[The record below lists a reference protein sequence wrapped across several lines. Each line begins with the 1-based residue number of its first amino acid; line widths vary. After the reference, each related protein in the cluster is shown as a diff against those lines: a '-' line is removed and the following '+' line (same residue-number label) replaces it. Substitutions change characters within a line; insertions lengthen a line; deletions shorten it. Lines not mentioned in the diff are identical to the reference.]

1 MQKVVTIDNTPST
14 KSASVW
20 NICLKKF
27 FPLILNVMDLRKIEQ
42 LQKGKSKLQIFFF
55 QGIYVLFLNNK
66 SLNLNKK
73 ERQQNNNNGSGKLHL
88 SSNSL
93 AKYLIYMKTIG
104 KYFNKVF
111 CTSTN
116 LIFYLV
122 YLIYIA

>member
-1 MQKVVTIDNTPST
+1 MKYLSKEIFPTDFE
-14 KSASVW
+14 
-20 NICLKKF
+20 CYGFKK
-27 FPLILNVMDLRKIEQ
+27 NRAAA
-42 LQKGKSKLQIFFF
+42 KGKKQITDFFF